1 MQHAERADHRER
13 NGLMGLR
20 ERKPGNE
27 QDRADGEDDEMGDG
41 ELALGEL
48 GIGAVD
54 EPEQHHRG
62 EADQV
67 DMRVHGRELEM
78 LAHSHPDAE
87 GEAENPA
94 EQPDQNEPA
103 VDVLHVAILPELFLR
118 D

>member
-1 MQHAERADHRER
+1 MSTPSEPITASAMVWWACAS
-13 NGLMGLR
+13 GST
-20 ERKPGNE
+20 GNE
-27 QDRADGEDDEMGDG
+27 QDRADGEDHEMGGG

-62 EADQV
+62 EADQI

-87 GEAENPA
+87 GKAENPA
-94 EQPDQNEPA
+94 EQPDQNDA
-103 VDVLHVAILPELFLR
+103 VRNLVNA
-118 D
+118 